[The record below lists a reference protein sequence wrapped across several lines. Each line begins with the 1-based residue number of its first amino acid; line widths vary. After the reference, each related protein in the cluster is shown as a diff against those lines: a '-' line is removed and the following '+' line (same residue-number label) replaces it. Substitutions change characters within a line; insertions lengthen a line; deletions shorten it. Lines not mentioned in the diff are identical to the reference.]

1 MFMDVM
7 CPPKV
12 PYEVSLSAL
21 HLKKKCLVM
30 DDHMDRKKSAQPQKC
45 ETVSWGFAFLRG

>member
-1 MFMDVM
+1 MDVT

-12 PYEVSLSAL
+12 RYEVSLSAL
-21 HLKKKCLVM
+21 HFKKMCLVM
-30 DDHMDRKKSAQPQKC
+30 DVHMDRKKSAQPQKC

>member
-1 MFMDVM
+1 MDVM

-21 HLKKKCLVM
+21 HLKKMCFVM
-30 DDHMDRKKSAQPQKC
+30 DDQVQYS
-45 ETVSWGFAFLRG
+45 TF